1 MSEPQSSI
9 TQIITDVVDGH
20 PKAVTSENGRITRVE
35 LTSEPG
41 LPFHAA
47 FVDNHCHILPT
58 GLDLAALHLGGA
70 SSHAEVLDRLRD
82 RHRSYPEGW
91 LLAVHYD
98 QNRYDGVHLTAAD
111 LDRIATD
118 RPILLRH
125 VNGHAGVANTAALT
139 AAKIGPLTEDPAG
152 GTFGR
157 DASGAP
163 NGVLFE
169 HALEVVSAAIPVPT
183 AAEMTQAIRLASQKM
198 QGLGIAAAADMM
210 TGRFDLRSELL
221 AYAAAAR
228 EDSHFTTA
236 LYLQWSTVFGK
247 RAIPYG
253 ERMDLIRDLEA
264 TGRSFVKG
272 IKIFADG
279 AIGSATAAIYGSYR
293 DQPPAE
299 TSGQLIY
306 NPDRLNMMVRTA
318 HDAGYPV
325 AVHAIGDYAIDLV
338 LDAFAATDE
347 PSRHRLEHAM
357 ILSDAQIDRIAK
369 LGCFVTMQPEF
380 LLRFGANYRRQLPD
394 ATSWNLK
401 RFRSVIDAGIPLSFS
416 SDRPIVAGDPRD
428 GIRLAVTRE
437 GFSPEERVTIAEA
450 VRAYTTAG
458 AAAMGLDD
466 RFGKCE
472 VGHPAPLV
480 PLDYLP

>member
-1 MSEPQSSI
+1 LPELIQ
-9 TQIITDVVDGH
+9 TVTDVTDGQA
-20 PKAVTSENGRITRVE
+20 KTVTSADGVITSVVA
-35 LTSEPG
+35 SGEPG
-41 LPFHAA
+41 LPYHAA

-70 SSHAEVLDRLRD
+70 ESHSEVLDRIRD
-82 RHRSYPEGW
+82 RDQSHPDGW

-98 QNRYDGVHLTAAD
+98 QNRYNGIHLTSAD
-111 LDRIATD
+111 LDRISAV

-125 VNGHAGVANTAALT
+125 VNGHAGVANSAALA
-139 AAKIGPLTEDPAG
+139 AAKVGPDTADPAG
-152 GTFGR
+152 GAFGR
-157 DASGAP
+157 DASGSV

-169 HALEVVSAAIPVPT
+169 HALELVAGAVPVPT
-183 AAEMTQAIRLASQKM
+183 TLEMTRAILLATEKM
-198 QGLGIAAAADMM
+198 RGLGIAAAADMM
-210 TGRFDLRSELL
+210 TGRFDLRSELQ
-221 AYAAAAR
+221 AYTAAAR
-228 EDSHFTTA
+228 EDERFTTA

-247 RAIPYG
+247 RAISDVEQRELVG
-253 ERMDLIRDLEA
+253 DLEA
-264 TGRSFVKG
+264 TGRSFVRG

-293 DQPPAE
+293 DQPAAE

-306 NPDRLNMMVRTA
+306 SPERLSMMVQTA

-357 ILSDAQIDRIAK
+357 ILSDAQIERIAE

-394 ATSWNLK
+394 ETSWNLK
-401 RFRSVIDAGIPLSFS
+401 RARSVIDAGIPLSFS

-428 GIRLAVTRE
+428 GIRLAVNRD
-437 GFSPEERVTIAEA
+437 GFTPEERVTAREA
-450 VRAYTTAG
+450 VQAYTRDG
-458 AAAMGLDD
+458 AAAMRLGD
-466 RFGKCE
+466 RFGQIA
-472 VGHPAPLV
+472 VGHPAELV
-480 PLDYLP
+480 AFDYLP

>member
-1 MSEPQSSI
+1 MPETESPV
-9 TQIITDVVDGH
+9 TQIITDVADSAH
-20 PKAVTSENGRITRVE
+20 KAVTWDNGVITRVE
-35 LTSEPG
+35 PSSAPG

-58 GLDLAALHLGGA
+58 GLDLAALHLGEA
-70 SSHAEVLDRLRD
+70 NSHAEVLDHLRD
-82 RHRSYPEGW
+82 RYRSHPDGW

-98 QNRYDGVHLTAAD
+98 QNRYDGVHLTARD
-111 LDRIATD
+111 LDVIARD

-125 VNGHAGVANTAALT
+125 VNGHAGVANSAALT
-139 AAKIGPLTEDPAG
+139 AANIGPTTPDPAG
-152 GTFGR
+152 GAFGR

-169 HALEVVSAAIPVPT
+169 HALELVSAAIPVPSS
-183 AAEMTQAIRLASQKM
+183 AEMTQAIRLASQKM

-210 TGRFDLRSELL
+210 TGRFDLRSELV

-228 EDSHFTTA
+228 QEPHFTTA

-247 RAIPYG
+247 RAIPES
-253 ERMDLIRDLEA
+253 ERKDLIRDLEA

-306 NPDRLNMMVRTA
+306 NPERLNMMVRTA
-318 HDAGYPV
+318 HDAGYSV

-357 ILSDAQIDRIAK
+357 ILSDQQIERIAN

-380 LLRFGANYRRQLPD
+380 LLRFGANYRRQLLD

-437 GFSPEERVTIAEA
+437 GFSPEERVTVAEA
-450 VRAYTTAG
+450 VRAYTSAG
-458 AAAMGLDD
+458 AAAMGLAE